1 MNRDYDMGVM
11 SCTVIGKNILTVDL
25 GLDAAGRN
33 IYQVAW
39 FNGRRWRYTYYRRC
53 REAYN
58 TYKMILDMIQ
68 E

>member
-1 MNRDYDMGVM
+1 MNRDYDMGIVG
-11 SCTVIGKNILTVDL
+11 CTVVGDNIVTIDL
-25 GLDAAGRN
+25 GVDNGGRAV
-33 IYQVAW
+33 YQVAW
-39 FNGRRWRYTYYRRC
+39 FNGKKWKYTQYRRN